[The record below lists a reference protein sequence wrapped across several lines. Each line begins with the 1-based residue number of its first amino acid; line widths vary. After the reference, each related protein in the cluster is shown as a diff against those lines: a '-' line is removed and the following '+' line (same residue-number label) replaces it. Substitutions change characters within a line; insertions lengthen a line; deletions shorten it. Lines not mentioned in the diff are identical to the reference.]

1 LPAECCWVNV
11 PKGKALA
18 KKLKI
23 DFVPAMIGFE
33 RISGT
38 NMSHP
43 IVKGLVVLKTDR
55 EKLEE
60 LAKTVGEKDA

>member
-1 LPAECCWVNV
+1 
-11 PKGKALA
+11 
-18 KKLKI
+18 
-23 DFVPAMIGFE
+23 MIGFE